1 MSAESAV
8 HDLCA
13 SMGVGARELP
23 LVLRFERSG
32 ELHIERC
39 PGGIL
44 IYLAREVPEYRS
56 GVAAAALRAVHPDR
70 GLPYSSPEG
79 AAFRGEEALVFLVRI
94 PEDRV
99 DLPTLDAVMQ
109 LLTRL
114 ANEAEAAGRS

>member
-8 HDLCA
+8 QDLCA

-44 IYLAREVPEYRS
+44 IYLAREVPEYRT

-70 GLPYSSPEG
+70 GLPFLVK
-79 AAFRGEEALVFLVRI
+79 AAFRGEETLVFLVRI

-114 ANEAEAAGRS
+114 ANEAEAAGRN